1 MMPLQIKVV
10 DKKYLYIKFD
20 DGTDISI
27 KLVNL
32 RRDCPCAI
40 CDSERDERGSKYIP
54 IYSNEQLKIKNIHMI
69 GNYAIGID
77 WTDEHNTGIYDFAI
91 LKKMAIQ

>member
-10 DKKYLYIKFD
+10 DKNYLYIKWN

-40 CDSERDERGSKYIP
+40 CESERDQHGTKYIP
-54 IYSNEQLKIKNIHMI
+54 IYSGEQMKIKKIQMI
-69 GNYAIGID
+69 GNYAVGID
-77 WTDEHNTGIYDFAI
+77 WADEHNTGIYDFAI

>member
-1 MMPLQIKVV
+1 MMPLEIKVV
-10 DKKYLYIKFD
+10 DNMYLYIKWD
-20 DGTDISI
+20 DGNNISI

-40 CDSERDERGSKYIP
+40 CNSEQEQKGSKYIP
-54 IYSNEQLKIKNIHMI
+54 IFSGEQLKIKNIYLI

-77 WTDEHNTGIYDFAI
+77 WADGHNTGIYDFAI

>member
-1 MMPLQIKVV
+1 MMPLQIKVI
-10 DKKYLYIKFD
+10 DNLCLFIKWD
-20 DGTDISI
+20 DGDNSSI

-40 CDSERDERGSKYIP
+40 CNSEREQKGGKYIP
-54 IYSNEQLKIKNIHMI
+54 IYSGEQLKIKNIHMI
-69 GNYAIGID
+69 GNYAVGID
-77 WTDEHNTGIYDFAI
+77 WTDGHNTGIYDFAI

>member
-10 DKKYLYIKFD
+10 DRMNLFIKWD
-20 DGTDISI
+20 DGNDISI

-32 RRDCPCAI
+32 RRNCPCAI
-40 CDSERDERGSKYIP
+40 CDFERQQRGNKYIP
-54 IYSNEQLKIKNIHMI
+54 IYSGEQLKIKNIHMI
-69 GNYAIGID
+69 GNYAVGID
-77 WTDEHNTGIYDFAI
+77 WADEHNTGIYDFAI